1 MSGMSVAA
9 PRRSRGAAALIGV
22 LLGVLGVLVIPASP
36 ASAHAALVRTSPAQ
50 NAIVATAPA
59 AVVLT
64 FSESV
69 RPVAGKVTVIG
80 PDGKRADT
88 GTPNAAGKTVTIPL
102 RSGGARGTYLVSFR
116 VISADG
122 HPVGGGYSYSVG
134 APSATPPTAT
144 ASGGVDPV
152 VNVLIHVARYLG
164 YAGLVL
170 VVGPALVLMLLW
182 PDRLSRRDP
191 RRLVWVGLGLIAIG
205 TITGLLLQAPYTTG
219 GSLTQIT
226 GSDLRDVLRSQFG
239 TVSVFRLG
247 VVAAAAVLLRPVLAG
262 RGGPTDRALLAILGV
277 AGVATWPLSG
287 HPAAS
292 PVPPVSIVADAVH
305 VASMAV
311 WLGGLVMLVGFLLR
325 RADDRELRAILPVW
339 ARWAA
344 LAVCA
349 LLLAGTVQAL
359 IEIGTP
365 KALFSTAYGQLV
377 LAKLGL
383 FSMVIA
389 VAAYSRR
396 MVRTRL
402 AAARPGHLRRAIWAE
417 LGITAVVLALS
428 TVLVQTTPARTAVA
442 NQEGATPP
450 SYYSATLTS
459 SLYSLQV
466 DLDPAAVGDNSVHLF
481 AYAPDG
487 KPQPVAEWKASASL
501 PGNGIEAI
509 DVPLLKITDNHA
521 IGEIRLP
528 TAGDWRFRFTL
539 RTTDID
545 QASVTTTVAVK

>member
-9 PRRSRGAAALIGV
+9 PRWSRGAAALIGV
-22 LLGVLGVLVIPASP
+22 LMGVLGVLLVPASP
-36 ASAHAALVRTSPAQ
+36 ASAHAALVRTSPPE
-50 NAIVATAPA
+50 NAILATPPA

-69 RPVAGKVTVIG
+69 RPVAGKVSVIG

-88 GTPNAAGKTVTIPL
+88 GKPNAAGKTVTIPL
-102 RSGGARGTYLVSFR
+102 RPGGARGTYLVSYR
-116 VISADG
+116 VISADS

-134 APSATPPTAT
+134 APSATPPTAK
-144 ASGGVDPV
+144 AGGGVDAV
-152 VNVLIHVARYLG
+152 VNVLVHVAKYVG

-170 VVGPALVLMLLW
+170 VVGPVLVLMLLW
-182 PDRLSRRDP
+182 PNRLSRRGP
-191 RRLVWVGLGLIAIG
+191 RRLVWVGLGLIAVG
-205 TITGLLLQAPYTTG
+205 TVAGLLLQAPYATG
-219 GSLTQIT
+219 DSLTQVT
-226 GSDLRDVLRSQFG
+226 GSDLRDALQSQFG
-239 TVSVFRLG
+239 TVNVLRLG

-292 PVPPVSIVADAVH
+292 PLPAVSVVADAVH

-325 RADDRELRAILPVW
+325 RADDRELRAILPIW

-365 KALFSTAYGQLV
+365 KALVSTAYGQLV
-377 LAKLGL
+377 LAKIGL
-383 FSMVIA
+383 FAVAIA

-402 AAARPGHLRRAIWAE
+402 AAAQPGRLRRAVMAE

-428 TVLVQTTPARTAVA
+428 TVLVQTTPARTAEA
-442 NQEGATPP
+442 NQNVPPP
-450 SYYSATLTS
+450 SYYTATLTS
-459 SLYSLQV
+459 ALYSLQV
-466 DLDPAAVGDNSVHLF
+466 DVDPAAVGNNSVHLF

-487 KPQPVAEWKASASL
+487 KPQPVAEWRASASL

-509 DVPLLKITDNHA
+509 DIPLLKITDNHA

-528 TAGDWRFRFTL
+528 TSGDWRFRFTV
-539 RTTDID
+539 RTTEID
-545 QASVTTTVAVK
+545 QATVSATVAVK